1 VPDATVTVIVPVHNE
16 ADFIPVGL
24 PKLIAAVRA
33 VEADAQLIVVENGST
48 DGSADRARAVAAGG
62 AEVVEL
68 AVADYGEALHEGM
81 RRAKGDWVVTFD
93 IDYFSEA
100 FLRDLR
106 ALRED
111 ADVVIASKRDPGSQD
126 RRPFARRLA
135 TFGFNVLL
143 TTVLGSSVSDTHGI
157 KAFRMAVTAPY
168 LDAVGSRQDLFDTEL
183 VVRLERAGA
192 RISEVPVIVEELR
205 PARSSLLRRV
215 PRTLAGLWRIRSTL
229 SAEP

>member
-1 VPDATVTVIVPVHNE
+1 MTVIVPVHNE

-24 PKLIAAVRA
+24 PRLIAAVRA
-33 VEADAQLIVVENGST
+33 VEPDAQLIVVENGSA
-48 DGSADRARAVAAGG
+48 DGSAERARAVAGGG

-93 IDYFSEA
+93 IDYFSEP

-106 ALRED
+106 ALRRD
-111 ADVVIASKRDPGSQD
+111 ADVVIASKRAPGSED
-126 RRPFARRLA
+126 RRPFGRRLA

-143 TTVLGSSVSDTHGI
+143 TTVLGSKVSDTHGI
-157 KAFRMAVTAPY
+157 KAFRMSVTAPL
-168 LDAVGSRQDLFDTEL
+168 LDAVASRQDLFDTEL

-192 RISEVPVIVEELR
+192 RISEVPVVVEELR

-215 PRTLAGLWRIRSTL
+215 PRTLAGLWRIRSSL
-229 SAEP
+229 SSET

>member
-1 VPDATVTVIVPVHNE
+1 MTVVVPVHNE

-24 PKLIAAVRA
+24 PRLIGAVRA
-33 VEADAQLIVVENGST
+33 VEPDAEILVVENGSH
-48 DGSADRARAVAAGG
+48 DGTAEQARRAAAGS

-68 AVADYGEALHEGM
+68 ENADYGDALYAGM
-81 RRAKGDWVVTFD
+81 CRAKGDWVVTFD

-106 ALRED
+106 HLRED
-111 ADVVIASKRDPGSQD
+111 ADVVIASKRDPGSHD
-126 RRPFARRLA
+126 RRPFVRRLA

-143 TTVLGSSVSDTHGI
+143 TTVLRSSVTDTHGI
-157 KAFRMAVTAPY
+157 KAFRMSVTAPVVGV
-168 LDAVGSRQDLFDTEL
+168 VGSRQDLFDTEL

-192 RISEVPVIVEELR
+192 RIVEVPVVVEELR

-215 PRTLAGLWRIRSTL
+215 PRTVAGLWRIRAVLASE
-229 SAEP
+229 S